1 MNPYDDNSPIPP
13 EPGSNYRQKPVSNL
27 VYPTLWQKLVAL
39 IRPYAPRVI
48 LATLFS
54 LIVSGINGAIAW
66 LVKPA
71 MDKIFVEGNYKYIY
85 LLPLG
90 IIILFILRGACSFLQ
105 SYLMQTAGMKLV
117 RDLRNRFFS
126 HLIRLPVSV
135 ISRSTSGDILSRL
148 MNDVGAL
155 SNVLSQSL
163 RSFLLQIPTVI
174 ALMGVA
180 LYRRWELALLS
191 FILLP
196 FIALGTRFLSR
207 LVRIRRKKVQ
217 RYLAILTHRVNEAIQ
232 GLRIVKIFGME
243 EVKDAQFVKENQA
256 TYRQMARVI
265 RLREGTRFLIEV
277 LSGLAVAAILGY
289 GGSLVAS
296 GEMTPGDFFS
306 ILTAIVMAFAPLK
319 KLGGAYTRLQETI
332 GIFERVDHF
341 LDQQQEESR
350 GQALEGLHREI
361 RYENVSFSYPG
372 TDVQVLQEI
381 DITIPAGKIFA
392 IVGPSGAGKSTLVDL
407 IPRFYNPTS
416 GRILWDGIDLRNISL
431 ADLRHQMAIVTQDV
445 VLFSDTIYE
454 NIAAG
459 RSGGV
464 TTEDVEKAARVAQA
478 HDFIA
483 ALPQGYDTVLDERG
497 LNLSGGQRQR
507 IALARAVLRNPP
519 LLILDEATSA
529 LDSVSEN
536 AFQKALDE
544 VMKGRT
550 TIVIAHRL
558 STIINADQVIVID
571 QGCIVDRGTHL
582 ELMESSTLYQE
593 LYQTWASDSEKN
605 GRGSNVQIFG
615 NPEPVNGYGQPP
627 FRQTDN

>member
-1 MNPYDDNSPIPP
+1 MKPSDSSPIKP
-13 EPGSNYRQKPVSNL
+13 ESGSKYKQKPVSGL
-27 VYPTLWQKLVAL
+27 VYPTLWQRLVGL
-39 IRPYAPRVI
+39 VRPYVPRVI

-71 MDKIFVEGNYKYIY
+71 MDKIFVAGNYKYIY

-90 IIILFILRGACSFLQ
+90 IIILYILRGACNFLQ
-105 SYLMQTAGMKLV
+105 SYLMRTAGMKLV

-126 HLIRLPVSV
+126 HLIRLPVSI

-155 SNVLSQSL
+155 SSILSQSL
-163 RSFLLQIPTVI
+163 RAFLLQIPTVI
-174 ALMGVA
+174 VLMGVA
-180 LYRRWELALLS
+180 LYRRWDLALLS

-207 LVRIRRKKVQ
+207 LVRIRRKRVQ
-217 RYLAILTHRVNEAIQ
+217 RYLAILTHRVSEALQ
-232 GLRIVKIFGME
+232 GLRVVKIFGME
-243 EVKDAQFVKENQA
+243 KVKDGQFVKENQT
-256 TYRQMARVI
+256 TYRQMAKVI
-265 RLREGTRFLIEV
+265 RLKEGTKFLIEI
-277 LSGLAVAAILGY
+277 LSGLAVAAILGF

-296 GEMTPGDFFS
+296 GEITPGDFFS
-306 ILTAIVMAFAPLK
+306 ILAAIVMAFTPLK
-319 KLGGAYTRLQETI
+319 KLGGAYTQLQETL
-332 GIFERVDHF
+332 GVLERVDHF

-350 GQALEGLHREI
+350 GQVLEGLSREI
-361 RYENVSFSYPG
+361 RYEKASFSYPG
-372 TDVQVLQEI
+372 TDAQVLQEI

-416 GRILWDGIDLRNISL
+416 GTILWDGIDLRKISL
-431 ADLRHQMAIVTQDV
+431 TDLRHQMAVVTQDV
-445 VLFSDTIYE
+445 VLFSDTIFE
-454 NIAAG
+454 NIAASRPG
-459 RSGGV
+459 EA
-464 TTEDVEKAARVAQA
+464 TIKEVEKAAKVAQA
-478 HDFIA
+478 HDFIV
-483 ALPQGYDTVLDERG
+483 ALPQGYDTMLEERG

-529 LDSVSEN
+529 LDSISEK
-536 AFQKALDE
+536 AIRKALDE

-558 STIINADQVIVID
+558 STIIHADQVIVID
-571 QGCIVDRGTHL
+571 HGRIVDRGTHE
-582 ELMESSTLYQE
+582 ELIGSSAIYQE
-593 LYQTWASDSEKN
+593 LYQTWASNNEKKA
-605 GRGSNVQIFG
+605 I
-615 NPEPVNGYGQPP
+615 
-627 FRQTDN
+627 

>member
-1 MNPYDDNSPIPP
+1 MNPSDNSPIKP
-13 EPGSNYRQKPVSNL
+13 EPGSNYKQKPVSNL
-27 VYPTLWQKLVAL
+27 VYPTLWQRLVGL
-39 IRPYAPRVI
+39 VRPYVPRVI

-71 MDKIFVEGNYKYIY
+71 MDKIFVAGNYKYIY
-85 LLPLG
+85 LLPFG
-90 IIILFILRGACSFLQ
+90 IIILYILRGACSFVQ

-126 HLIRLPVSV
+126 HLMRLPVSI

-155 SNVLSQSL
+155 SSILSQSL
-163 RSFLLQIPTVI
+163 RAFLLQGPTVI
-174 ALMGVA
+174 VLMGVA
-180 LYRRWELALLS
+180 LYRRWDLALLS

-207 LVRIRRKKVQ
+207 LVRMRRKRVQ
-217 RYLAILTHRVNEAIQ
+217 EYLAILTHRVSEALQ
-232 GLRIVKIFGME
+232 GLRVVKIFGME
-243 EVKDAQFVKENQA
+243 KVKDGQFVKENQT
-256 TYRQMARVI
+256 TYRQMAKVV
-265 RLREGTRFLIEV
+265 RLREGTKFLIEV

-289 GGSLVAS
+289 GGSLVAN
-296 GEMTPGDFFS
+296 GEITPGDFFS
-306 ILTAIVMAFAPLK
+306 ILAAIVMAFTPLK
-319 KLGGAYTRLQETI
+319 KLGGAYAQLQETL
-332 GIFERVDHF
+332 GVLERVDHF
-341 LDQQQEESR
+341 LDQQQEESQ
-350 GQALEGLHREI
+350 GQALEGLSREI
-361 RYENVSFSYPG
+361 RYEKASFSYPE
-372 TDVQVLQEI
+372 TDAQVLQEI

-407 IPRFYNPTS
+407 IPRFYNPTF
-416 GRILWDGIDLRNISL
+416 GTILWDGTDLRKISL

-445 VLFSDTIYE
+445 VLFSDTIFE

-459 RSGGV
+459 RPGKA
-464 TTEDVEKAARVAQA
+464 TIKEVEKAAKVAQA

-483 ALPQGYDTVLDERG
+483 ALPQGYDTVLEERG

-529 LDSVSEN
+529 LDSVSEK
-536 AFQKALDE
+536 AIQKALDE

-571 QGCIVDRGTHL
+571 HGRIMDRGTHE
-582 ELMESSTLYQE
+582 ELIASSVLYQE
-593 LYQTWASDSEKN
+593 LYQTWASSDEK
-605 GRGSNVQIFG
+605 I
-615 NPEPVNGYGQPP
+615 VN
-627 FRQTDN
+627 RMER

>member
-1 MNPYDDNSPIPP
+1 MKPSDNSPILS
-13 EPGSNYRQKPVSNL
+13 ESGSNYKQKPVSNL
-27 VYPTLWQKLVAL
+27 VYSTIWQRLVGL
-39 IRPYAPRVI
+39 VRPYVPRVI

-85 LLPLG
+85 LLPFG
-90 IIILFILRGACSFLQ
+90 IIILYIFRGACNFLQ

-126 HLIRLPVSV
+126 HLIHLPVSI

-148 MNDVGAL
+148 MNDVGTL
-155 SNVLSQSL
+155 SNILSQSL
-163 RSFLLQIPTVI
+163 RTFLLQVPTVI
-174 ALMGVA
+174 VLMGVA
-180 LYRRWELALLS
+180 LYRRWDLALLS

-217 RYLAILTHRVNEAIQ
+217 RYLAILTHRVSEALQ
-232 GLRIVKIFGME
+232 GLRVVKIFGME
-243 EVKDAQFVKENQA
+243 KVKNGQFVKENQT
-256 TYRQMARVI
+256 TYRQMAKVV
-265 RLREGTRFLIEV
+265 RLKEGTKFLIEV

-296 GEMTPGDFFS
+296 GEITPGDFFS
-306 ILTAIVMAFAPLK
+306 ILAAIVMAFTPLK
-319 KLGGAYTRLQETI
+319 KLGGAYTQLQETL
-332 GIFERVDHF
+332 GVLERVDHF
-341 LDQQQEESR
+341 LDQEKEESQ
-350 GQALEGLHREI
+350 GQALDGLCRDL
-361 RYENVSFSYPG
+361 RYEKVSFSYPEI
-372 TDVQVLQEI
+372 DAQVLQEI
-381 DITIPAGKIFA
+381 DITIPAGKILA

-416 GRILWDGIDLRNISL
+416 GTILWDRIDLRKISL
-431 ADLRHQMAIVTQDV
+431 TDLRNQMAIVTQDV
-445 VLFSDTIYE
+445 VLFRDTIYE
-454 NIAAG
+454 NIAVG
-459 RSGGV
+459 RSGDV
-464 TTEDVEKAARVAQA
+464 TGEDVEKAAKLAQA
-478 HDFIA
+478 HDFIV
-483 ALPQGYDTVLDERG
+483 ALPQGYDTVLNERG

-529 LDSVSEN
+529 LDSVSEK
-536 AFQKALDE
+536 AIRKALDE

-558 STIINADQVIVID
+558 STIIHADQVIVID
-571 QGCIVDRGTHL
+571 QGRIVDSGTHE
-582 ELMESSTLYQE
+582 ELIKSSLLYQE
-593 LYQTWASDSEKN
+593 LYQTWGSNNEKN
-605 GRGSNVQIFG
+605 VSQ
-615 NPEPVNGYGQPP
+615 
-627 FRQTDN
+627 

>member
-1 MNPYDDNSPIPP
+1 MNPSDNSPIKP
-13 EPGSNYRQKPVSNL
+13 ESGSNYKQKPVSNL
-27 VYPTLWQKLVAL
+27 VYPTLWQRLVGL
-39 IRPYAPRVI
+39 VRPYVPRVI

-85 LLPLG
+85 LLPFG
-90 IIILFILRGACSFLQ
+90 IIILYILRGACNFLQ

-117 RDLRNRFFS
+117 RDMRNRFFS
-126 HLIRLPVSV
+126 HLIRLPVSI

-155 SNVLSQSL
+155 SSILSQSL
-163 RSFLLQIPTVI
+163 RAFLLQIPTVI
-174 ALMGVA
+174 VLMGVA
-180 LYRRWELALLS
+180 LYRRWDLALLS

-207 LVRIRRKKVQ
+207 LVRIRRKRVQ
-217 RYLAILTHRVNEAIQ
+217 RYLAILTHRVSEALQ
-232 GLRIVKIFGME
+232 GLRVVKIFGME
-243 EVKDAQFVKENQA
+243 KVKDGQFVKENQT
-256 TYRQMARVI
+256 TYRQMAKVI
-265 RLREGTRFLIEV
+265 RLKEGTKFLIEI
-277 LSGLAVAAILGY
+277 LSGLAVAAILGF

-296 GEMTPGDFFS
+296 GEITPGDFFS
-306 ILTAIVMAFAPLK
+306 ILAAIVMAFTPLK
-319 KLGGAYTRLQETI
+319 KLGGAYTQLQETL
-332 GIFERVDHF
+332 GVLERVDHF
-341 LDQQQEESR
+341 LDQQQEESQ
-350 GQALEGLHREI
+350 GQALEGLSREI
-361 RYENVSFSYPG
+361 RYEKASFSYPG
-372 TDVQVLQEI
+372 TDAQVLQEI

-416 GRILWDGIDLRNISL
+416 GTILWDGTDLRKISL

-445 VLFSDTIYE
+445 VLFSDTIFE

-459 RSGGV
+459 RPGKA
-464 TTEDVEKAARVAQA
+464 TIKEVEKAAKVAQA
-478 HDFIA
+478 HDFIV
-483 ALPQGYDTVLDERG
+483 ALPQGYDTMLEERG

-507 IALARAVLRNPP
+507 IALARAVFRNPP

-529 LDSVSEN
+529 LDSISEK
-536 AFQKALDE
+536 AIRKALDE

-571 QGCIVDRGTHL
+571 HGRIVDRGTHE
-582 ELMESSTLYQE
+582 ELIGSSAIYQE
-593 LYQTWASDSEKN
+593 LYQTWASSD
-605 GRGSNVQIFG
+605 
-615 NPEPVNGYGQPP
+615 
-627 FRQTDN
+627 

>member
-1 MNPYDDNSPIPP
+1 VNPSDNSPIKP
-13 EPGSNYRQKPVSNL
+13 ESGSKYKQKPVGDL
-27 VYPTLWQKLVAL
+27 VYPTLWQRLVGL
-39 IRPYAPRVI
+39 VRPYIPRVI

-54 LIVSGINGAIAW
+54 IIVSGINGAIAW

-90 IIILFILRGACSFLQ
+90 IIILYILRGACNFLQ
-105 SYLMQTAGMKLV
+105 SYLMRTAGMKLV

-135 ISRSTSGDILSRL
+135 ISRSTSGDVLSKL

-155 SNVLSQSL
+155 SNILSQSL
-163 RSFLLQIPTVI
+163 REFLLQVPTVI
-174 ALMGVA
+174 VLMGVA
-180 LYRRWELALLS
+180 LYRRWDLALLS

-207 LVRIRRKKVQ
+207 LVRIRRKRVQ
-217 RYLAILTHRVNEAIQ
+217 EYLAILTHRVSEALQ
-232 GLRIVKIFGME
+232 GFRVVKIFGME
-243 EVKDAQFVKENQA
+243 EVKDGQFVKENHT
-256 TYRQMARVI
+256 TYRQMAKVI
-265 RLREGTRFLIEV
+265 RLREGTKFLIEV
-277 LSGLAVAAILGY
+277 LSGLAVAAIMGY

-306 ILTAIVMAFAPLK
+306 VLTAIVMAFAPLK
-319 KLGGAYTRLQETI
+319 KLGGAYAQIQETL
-332 GIFERVDHF
+332 GVFERVDHF
-341 LDQQQEESR
+341 LDQQQEESQ

-361 RYENVSFSYPG
+361 RYKNVSFSYPG
-372 TDVQVLQEI
+372 SDVQVLQGI
-381 DITIPAGKIFA
+381 DITIPAGKVFA

-416 GRILWDGIDLRNISL
+416 GTILWDGADLRKISL

-445 VLFSDTIYE
+445 LLFSDTIFE

-459 RSGGV
+459 RPGGA
-464 TTEDVEKAARVAQA
+464 TIEEVENAAGIAQA

-483 ALPQGYDTVLDERG
+483 ALPQGYNAVLDERG

-507 IALARAVLRNPP
+507 IALARAILRNPP

-529 LDSVSEN
+529 LDSVSEK
-536 AFQKALDE
+536 AIQKALDE

-550 TIVIAHRL
+550 TLVIAHRL
-558 STIINADQVIVID
+558 STIINADQVLVID
-571 QGCIVDRGTHL
+571 QGRIMDRGTHN
-582 ELMESSTLYQE
+582 ELMESSALYQE
-593 LYQTWASDSEKN
+593 LYQTWAGSDEKKA
-605 GRGSNVQIFG
+605 I
-615 NPEPVNGYGQPP
+615 
-627 FRQTDN
+627 

>member
-1 MNPYDDNSPIPP
+1 VNPSDNSPIKP
-13 EPGSNYRQKPVSNL
+13 ESGSNYKQKPAGNPVYSTIWQRL
-27 VYPTLWQKLVAL
+27 VGLV
-39 IRPYAPRVI
+39 RPYVPRVI

-85 LLPLG
+85 LLPFG
-90 IIILFILRGACSFLQ
+90 IIVLYIFRGACNFLQ

-126 HLIRLPVSV
+126 HLVRLPVSV
-135 ISRSTSGDILSRL
+135 ISRSSSGDMLSRL

-155 SNVLSQSL
+155 SNILSDCL
-163 RSFLLQIPTVI
+163 REFLLQVPTVI
-174 ALMGVA
+174 VLMGVA
-180 LYRRWELALLS
+180 LYRRWDLALLS

-207 LVRIRRKKVQ
+207 LVRIRRKRVQ
-217 RYLAILTHRVNEAIQ
+217 EYLSILTHRVSEALQ
-232 GLRIVKIFGME
+232 GFRVVKIFGME
-243 EVKDAQFVKENQA
+243 EVKDGQFVRENQG

-265 RLREGTRFLIEV
+265 RLREGTKFLIAA

-296 GEMTPGDFFS
+296 GEMTSGDFFS
-306 ILTAIVMAFAPLK
+306 ILTAIVMAFTPLK
-319 KLGGAYTRLQETI
+319 NLGGAYNQLQETL

-341 LDQQQEESR
+341 LNQEKEESQ
-350 GQALEGLHREI
+350 GQALEGLRREI
-361 RYENVSFSYPG
+361 RYEKASFSYPG
-372 TDVQVLQEI
+372 TDAQVLQKI

-416 GRILWDGIDLRNISL
+416 GTILWDGIDLRKISL

-459 RSGGV
+459 LSGGA
-464 TTEDVEKAARVAQA
+464 TIEDVEKAAKVAQA

-483 ALPQGYDTVLDERG
+483 ALPQGYDTMLEERG

-529 LDSVSEN
+529 LDSVSEK
-536 AFQKALDE
+536 AIQKALEE
-544 VMKGRT
+544 VMKSRT

-558 STIINADQVIVID
+558 STIIHADQVIVID
-571 QGCIVDRGTHL
+571 QGCIVDRGTHE
-582 ELMESSTLYQE
+582 ELMESSAIYQE
-593 LYQTWASDSEKN
+593 LYQTWASSDEKI
-605 GRGSNVQIFG
+605 V
-615 NPEPVNGYGQPP
+615 
-627 FRQTDN
+627 T

>member
-1 MNPYDDNSPIPP
+1 MNPSDNSSIQP
-13 EPGSNYRQKPVSNL
+13 ESGSNYKQKPVGNL
-27 VYPTLWQKLVAL
+27 VYPTRWQRLVRL
-39 IRPYAPRVI
+39 VRPYVPRVI

-85 LLPLG
+85 LLPFG
-90 IIILFILRGACSFLQ
+90 IIILYILRGACNFLQ
-105 SYLMQTAGMKLV
+105 SYLMRTAGMKLV

-135 ISRSTSGDILSRL
+135 ISRSTSGDMLSGL

-155 SNVLSQSL
+155 SNILSQSL
-163 RSFLLQIPTVI
+163 RTLLLQVPSVI
-174 ALMGVA
+174 VLMGVA
-180 LYRRWELALLS
+180 VYRRWDLALLS

-207 LVRIRRKKVQ
+207 LVRRRRKRVQ
-217 RYLAILTHRVNEAIQ
+217 EYLAILTHRVSEALQ
-232 GLRIVKIFGME
+232 GFKVVKIFGME
-243 EVKDAQFVKENQA
+243 EVKDGQFVKENQT
-256 TYRQMARVI
+256 TYRQMAKVI
-265 RLREGTRFLIEV
+265 RLKEGTKFLIEV

-289 GGSLVAS
+289 GGSLVAG

-319 KLGGAYTRLQETI
+319 KLGGAYAQLQETL
-332 GIFERVDHF
+332 GVFERVDHF
-341 LDQQQEESR
+341 LNQQQEESQ
-350 GQALEGLHREI
+350 GQALDGLRGGI
-361 RYENVSFSYPG
+361 RYEKASFSYPG
-372 TDVQVLQEI
+372 TYTQVLQEI

-416 GRILWDGIDLRNISL
+416 GTILWDGIDLRKISL
-431 ADLRHQMAIVTQDV
+431 ADLRNQMAIVTQDV

-454 NIAAG
+454 NIAAAL
-459 RSGGV
+459 SGGA
-464 TTEDVEKAARVAQA
+464 TIEDVEKAAKVSQA
-478 HDFIA
+478 HDFIV

-529 LDSVSEN
+529 LDSISEK
-536 AFQKALDE
+536 AIRKALDE

-558 STIINADQVIVID
+558 STIIHADQVIVID
-571 QGCIVDRGTHL
+571 HGRIVDRGTHE
-582 ELMESSTLYQE
+582 ELIGSSAIYQE
-593 LYQTWASDSEKN
+593 LYQTWAGSDEK
-605 GRGSNVQIFG
+605 I
-615 NPEPVNGYGQPP
+615 VN
-627 FRQTDN
+627 RMER

>member
-1 MNPYDDNSPIPP
+1 MKISDSSPTKP
-13 EPGSNYRQKPVSNL
+13 ESGSNYKQKPVGNL
-27 VYPTLWQKLVAL
+27 VYPTLWQQLAGL
-39 IRPYAPRVI
+39 IRPYVPRVI

-54 LIVSGINGAIAW
+54 LIVSGLNGAIAW
-66 LVKPA
+66 LVKPV
-71 MDKIFVEGNYKYIY
+71 MDKIFVAGNYKYIY

-90 IIILFILRGACSFLQ
+90 IIVLYILRGACSFLQ
-105 SYLMQTAGMKLV
+105 AYLMRTAGMKLV

-126 HLIRLPVSV
+126 HLMRLPISI
-135 ISRSTSGDILSRL
+135 ISRSTSGDMLSRL
-148 MNDVGAL
+148 MNDVGAMGNFV
-155 SNVLSQSL
+155 SESL
-163 RSFLLQIPTVI
+163 RTFLLQIPSVI
-174 ALMGVA
+174 VLLGVA
-180 LYRRWELALLS
+180 LYQRWDLALLS

-207 LVRIRRKKVQ
+207 LARIRRKKVQ
-217 RYLAILTHRVNEAIQ
+217 RYLAILTHRVSEALQ
-232 GLRIVKIFGME
+232 GLRVVKIFGME
-243 EVKDAQFVKENQA
+243 EVKDSQFVKENQT
-256 TYRQMARVI
+256 TYRQMAKAI
-265 RLREGTRFLIEV
+265 RLREGTKFLIEV

-296 GEMTPGDFFS
+296 GEMTSGAFFS
-306 ILTAIVMAFAPLK
+306 IITAIVMAFTPFK
-319 KLGGAYTRLQETI
+319 KLGGAYTQFQETL
-332 GIFERVDHF
+332 GIFERVNHF
-341 LDQQQEESR
+341 LDQKQEESQ
-350 GQALEGLHREI
+350 GQALDGLRREI

-372 TDVQVLQEI
+372 TDAQVLQAI

-416 GRILWDGIDLRNISL
+416 GRILWDGIDLRKISL
-431 ADLRHQMAIVTQDV
+431 TDLRHQMAIVTQDV

-459 RSGGV
+459 RPDGA
-464 TTEDVEKAARVAQA
+464 TMEDVEKAAKVAQA

-483 ALPQGYDTVLDERG
+483 ALPQGYDSVLDERG

-529 LDSVSEN
+529 LDSVSEK
-536 AFQKALDE
+536 AIQKALDK

-558 STIINADQVIVID
+558 STIIHADQVVVID
-571 QGCIVDRGTHL
+571 QDRIVDRGTHE
-582 ELMESSTLYQE
+582 ELIESSPLYRE
-593 LYQTWASDSEKN
+593 LYQTWASSD
-605 GRGSNVQIFG
+605 
-615 NPEPVNGYGQPP
+615 
-627 FRQTDN
+627 

>member
-1 MNPYDDNSPIPP
+1 MKTFDNNPNKPESCSNS
-13 EPGSNYRQKPVSNL
+13 RQKPVSDL
-27 VYPTLWQKLVAL
+27 VNPTLWQRLISL
-39 IRPYAPRVI
+39 IRPYVPRVL

-54 LIVSGINGAIAW
+54 LFVSGLNGAIAW

-71 MDKIFVEGNYKYIY
+71 MDKIFVQGNYKYIY

-90 IIILFILRGACSFLQ
+90 IIVLYILRGACSFLQ
-105 SYLMQTAGMKLV
+105 SYLMRTAGMKLV
-117 RDLRNRFFS
+117 RDLRDRFFS

-135 ISRSTSGDILSRL
+135 ISRSTSGDMLSRL

-155 SNVLSQSL
+155 SNILSQSL
-163 RSFLLQIPTVI
+163 REFLLQIPTVI
-174 ALMGVA
+174 VLLGVA
-180 LYRRWELALLS
+180 LYRRWDVALLS

-217 RYLAILTHRVNEAIQ
+217 EYLSILTHRVSEVLQ
-232 GLRIVKIFGME
+232 GFRVVKIFGME
-243 EVKDAQFVKENQA
+243 KVKGCQFVKENQT
-256 TYRQMARVI
+256 TYRQMSKVI
-265 RLREGTRFLIEV
+265 RLREGTKFLVEA

-289 GGSLVAS
+289 GGSLVAD

-319 KLGGAYTRLQETI
+319 KLGGSFAQLQETL
-332 GIFERVDHF
+332 GIFERIGHF
-341 LDQQQEESR
+341 LDQGMEESQ
-350 GQALEGLHREI
+350 GQRLDGLHREI
-361 RYENVSFSYPG
+361 IYKKVSFSYPG
-372 TDVQVLQEI
+372 TDTQVLREI
-381 DITIPAGKIFA
+381 DMTISAGKIFA

-407 IPRFYNPTS
+407 IPRFYNPSS
-416 GRILWDGIDLRNISL
+416 GTILWDGIDLRNIAL

-459 RSGGV
+459 LSGK
-464 TTEDVEKAARVAQA
+464 TTLEDVKKAAKIAYA

-483 ALPQGYDTVLDERG
+483 ALPQGYNTILEERG

-529 LDSVSEN
+529 LDSVSEK
-536 AFQKALDE
+536 AIQKALEE
-544 VMKGRT
+544 VMKDRT

-558 STIINADQVIVID
+558 STIIHADNVIVID
-571 QGCIVDRGTHL
+571 QGRIIDRGTHE
-582 ELMESSTLYQE
+582 ELMENSALYQE
-593 LYQTWASDSEKN
+593 LYKTWADGSEK
-605 GRGSNVQIFG
+605 I
-615 NPEPVNGYGQPP
+615 
-627 FRQTDN
+627 

>member
-1 MNPYDDNSPIPP
+1 VKTSINNSPIPS
-13 EPGSNYRQKPVSNL
+13 EPGSNYKQKPIGNL
-27 VYPTLWQKLVAL
+27 VYPTLWQRLVGL
-39 IRPYAPRVI
+39 VRPYVPRVI

-54 LIVSGINGAIAW
+54 LIVSGLNGAIAW

-85 LLPLG
+85 LLPFG
-90 IIILFILRGACSFLQ
+90 IIVLYILRGACSFLQ
-105 SYLMQTAGMKLV
+105 SYLMRTAGMKLV

-135 ISRSTSGDILSRL
+135 ISRSTSGDMLSRL

-155 SNVLSQSL
+155 SNILSDCL
-163 RSFLLQIPTVI
+163 RECLLQVPTVI
-174 ALMGVA
+174 VLMGVA
-180 LYRRWELALLS
+180 LYRRWDLALMS

-207 LVRIRRKKVQ
+207 LVRIRRKRVQ
-217 RYLAILTHRVNEAIQ
+217 RYLAILTHRVSEALQ
-232 GLRIVKIFGME
+232 GLRVVKIFGME
-243 EVKDAQFVKENQA
+243 EVKDCQFVKENQT
-256 TYRQMARVI
+256 TYRQMSKVI
-265 RLREGTRFLIEV
+265 RLREGTKFLIEV

-306 ILTAIVMAFAPLK
+306 VLTAIVMAFAPLK
-319 KLGGAYTRLQETI
+319 KLGGAYTELQETL

-341 LDQQQEESR
+341 LDQEKEESQ
-350 GQALEGLHREI
+350 GQALEGLRREI
-361 RYENVSFSYPG
+361 RYEKASFSYPG
-372 TDVQVLQEI
+372 TDAQVLQEI

-416 GRILWDGIDLRNISL
+416 GTILWDGIDLRKISL
-431 ADLRHQMAIVTQDV
+431 ADLRNQMAIVTQDV
-445 VLFSDTIYE
+445 VLFSDTIFE

-459 RSGGV
+459 RPGGA
-464 TTEDVEKAARVAQA
+464 TIEDVEKAAKVAQA

-483 ALPQGYDTVLDERG
+483 ALPLGYDTILEERG

-529 LDSVSEN
+529 LDSVSEK
-536 AFQKALDE
+536 AIQKALEE
-544 VMKGRT
+544 VMKSRT

-558 STIINADQVIVID
+558 STIIHADQVIVID
-571 QGCIVDRGTHL
+571 QGRIVDRGTHE
-582 ELMESSTLYQE
+582 ELMESSALYQE
-593 LYQTWASDSEKN
+593 LYQTWASNE
-605 GRGSNVQIFG
+605 
-615 NPEPVNGYGQPP
+615 
-627 FRQTDN
+627 

>member
-1 MNPYDDNSPIPP
+1 MNPSDNSPIKP
-13 EPGSNYRQKPVSNL
+13 ESGSNYKQKPVSNL
-27 VYPTLWQKLVAL
+27 VYPTLWQRLVGL
-39 IRPYAPRVI
+39 VRPYVPRVI

-90 IIILFILRGACSFLQ
+90 IIILYIFRGACSFVQ

-126 HLIRLPVSV
+126 HLIRLPVSI

-155 SNVLSQSL
+155 SSILSQSL
-163 RSFLLQIPTVI
+163 RAFLLQVPTVI
-174 ALMGVA
+174 VLMGVA
-180 LYRRWELALLS
+180 LYRRWDLALLS

-207 LVRIRRKKVQ
+207 LVRIRRKRVQ
-217 RYLAILTHRVNEAIQ
+217 RYLAILTHRVSEALQ
-232 GLRIVKIFGME
+232 GLRVVKIFGME
-243 EVKDAQFVKENQA
+243 KVKDGQFLKENQT
-256 TYRQMARVI
+256 TYRQMAKVV
-265 RLREGTRFLIEV
+265 RLKEGTKFLIEV

-296 GEMTPGDFFS
+296 GEITPGDFFS
-306 ILTAIVMAFAPLK
+306 ILTAIVMAFTPLK
-319 KLGGAYTRLQETI
+319 KLGGAYTQFQETL
-332 GIFERVDHF
+332 GVLERVDHF
-341 LDQQQEESR
+341 LDQEKEESQ
-350 GQALEGLHREI
+350 GQALDGLRRDL
-361 RYENVSFSYPG
+361 RYEKVSFSYPE
-372 TDVQVLQEI
+372 TDAQVLQEI
-381 DITIPAGKIFA
+381 DITIPAGKILA

-416 GRILWDGIDLRNISL
+416 GTILWDGIDLRKISL

-445 VLFSDTIYE
+445 VLFGDTIYE

-459 RSGGV
+459 LSGGA
-464 TTEDVEKAARVAQA
+464 TIEDVEKAANVAQA
-478 HDFIA
+478 HDFIV
-483 ALPQGYDTVLDERG
+483 ALPQGYDTMLEERG

-507 IALARAVLRNPP
+507 IALARALLRNPP

-529 LDSVSEN
+529 LDSVSEK
-536 AFQKALDE
+536 AIQKALEE
-544 VMKGRT
+544 VMKDRT

-558 STIINADQVIVID
+558 STIIHADQVIVID
-571 QGCIVDRGTHL
+571 HGRIVDHGTHE
-582 ELMESSTLYQE
+582 ELMESSALYQE
-593 LYQTWASDSEKN
+593 LYQTWASSDEKKA
-605 GRGSNVQIFG
+605 I
-615 NPEPVNGYGQPP
+615 
-627 FRQTDN
+627 

>member
-1 MNPYDDNSPIPP
+1 MKPSDSSPIKP
-13 EPGSNYRQKPVSNL
+13 ESGSNYKHKPVGNL
-27 VYPTLWQKLVAL
+27 VRPTLWQQLAGL
-39 IRPYAPRVI
+39 IRPYVPRVI

-54 LIVSGINGAIAW
+54 IIVSGLNGAIAW

-90 IIILFILRGACSFLQ
+90 IIILYILRGACSFLQ
-105 SYLMQTAGMKLV
+105 SYLMRTAGMKLV

-135 ISRSTSGDILSRL
+135 ISRSSSGDMLSRL
-148 MNDVGAL
+148 MNDVGAMGNFL
-155 SNVLSQSL
+155 SESL
-163 RSFLLQIPTVI
+163 RTFLLQIPSVI
-174 ALMGVA
+174 VLMGVA
-180 LYRRWELALLS
+180 LYQRWDLALLS

-196 FIALGTRFLSR
+196 FIALGTRFLSK
-207 LVRIRRKKVQ
+207 LARIRRKKVQ
-217 RYLAILTHRVNEAIQ
+217 RYLAILTHRVSEALQ
-232 GLRIVKIFGME
+232 GLRVVKIFGME
-243 EVKDAQFVKENQA
+243 KVKDSQFVKENQT
-256 TYRQMARVI
+256 TYRQMSKAI
-265 RLREGTRFLIEV
+265 RLREGTKFLIEV

-296 GEMTPGDFFS
+296 GEMTSGAFFS
-306 ILTAIVMAFAPLK
+306 IITAIVMAFTPFK
-319 KLGGAYTRLQETI
+319 KLGGAYTQFQETL
-332 GIFERVDHF
+332 GIFERVNHF
-341 LDQQQEESR
+341 LDQKQEESQ
-350 GQALEGLHREI
+350 GQALDGLRKEI

-372 TDVQVLQEI
+372 TDSQVLQAI
-381 DITIPAGKIFA
+381 DIIIPAGKIFA

-416 GRILWDGIDLRNISL
+416 GRILWDGIDLRKISL

-459 RSGGV
+459 RPDGA
-464 TTEDVEKAARVAQA
+464 TMEDVEKAAKVAQA

-483 ALPQGYDTVLDERG
+483 ALPQGYDSVLDERG

-529 LDSVSEN
+529 LDSVSEK
-536 AFQKALDE
+536 AIQEALDK

-558 STIINADQVIVID
+558 STIIHADQVVVID
-571 QGCIVDRGTHL
+571 QGRIVDRGTHK
-582 ELMESSTLYQE
+582 ELIESSALYRE
-593 LYQTWASDSEKN
+593 LYQTWASSDQKI
-605 GRGSNVQIFG
+605 VK
-615 NPEPVNGYGQPP
+615 
-627 FRQTDN
+627 D

>member
-1 MNPYDDNSPIPP
+1 VKPCDNSPIQP
-13 EPGSNYRQKPVSNL
+13 EPGSNYKQKPVGNL
-27 VYPTLWQKLVAL
+27 VYPTLWQRLVGL
-39 IRPYAPRVI
+39 VRPYVPRVI

-71 MDKIFVEGNYKYIY
+71 MDKIFVQGNYKYIY

-90 IIILFILRGACSFLQ
+90 IIILYILRGACSFLQ

-117 RDLRNRFFS
+117 RDLRNRFFF

-155 SNVLSQSL
+155 SNILSQSL
-163 RSFLLQIPTVI
+163 GEFLLEVPTVI
-174 ALMGVA
+174 VLMGVA
-180 LYRRWELALLS
+180 LYRRWDLALLS
-191 FILLP
+191 FVLLP
-196 FIALGTRFLSR
+196 FIALGTRFISR
-207 LVRIRRKKVQ
+207 LVRRRRKKVQ
-217 RYLAILTHRVNEAIQ
+217 RYLAILTHRVSEAIQ
-232 GLRIVKIFGME
+232 GFKVMKIFGME
-243 EVKDAQFVKENQA
+243 EVKDGQFVRENQT

-265 RLREGTRFLIEV
+265 RLREGTKFLIAV

-289 GGSLVAS
+289 GGSLVAG
-296 GEMTPGDFFS
+296 GEITPGDFFS

-319 KLGGAYTRLQETI
+319 KLGGAYTQFQETM

-341 LDQQQEESR
+341 LDQQQEESQ
-350 GQALEGLHREI
+350 GQALEGLHQEI

-381 DITIPAGKIFA
+381 DITVPAGKIFA

-416 GRILWDGIDLRNISL
+416 GRILWDGTDLRNFSL
-431 ADLRHQMAIVTQDV
+431 ADLRHQMAVVTQDV

-464 TTEDVEKAARVAQA
+464 TIEDVEKAARVAQA
-478 HDFIA
+478 HDFIT

-529 LDSVSEN
+529 LDSVSEK
-536 AFQKALDE
+536 AVQKALDE
-544 VMKGRT
+544 VMRGRT

-558 STIINADQVIVID
+558 STIVHADQVIVID
-571 QGCIVDRGTHL
+571 QGRIVDRGTHL

-593 LYQTWASDSEKN
+593 LYQTLVSGDEKN
-605 GRGSNVQIFG
+605 GM
-615 NPEPVNGYGQPP
+615 
-627 FRQTDN
+627 

>member
-1 MNPYDDNSPIPP
+1 MNPSNNSPIKL
-13 EPGSNYRQKPVSNL
+13 ESGSNYKQKPVGNL
-27 VYPTLWQKLVAL
+27 VYPTLRQRLVGL
-39 IRPYAPRVI
+39 IRPYVPRVI

-54 LIVSGINGAIAW
+54 LIVSGLNGAIAW

-85 LLPLG
+85 LLPFG
-90 IIILFILRGACSFLQ
+90 IIVLYILRGACSFLQ
-105 SYLMQTAGMKLV
+105 SYLMRTAGMKLV

-135 ISRSTSGDILSRL
+135 ISRSTSGDMLSGL

-155 SNVLSQSL
+155 SNILSQSL
-163 RSFLLQIPTVI
+163 RTLLLQIPSVI
-174 ALMGVA
+174 VLMGVA
-180 LYRRWELALLS
+180 LYRRWDLALLS

-207 LVRIRRKKVQ
+207 LVRKRRKRVQ
-217 RYLAILTHRVNEAIQ
+217 EYLAILTHRVSEALQ
-232 GLRIVKIFGME
+232 GFKVVKIFGME
-243 EVKDAQFVKENQA
+243 KVKDGQFVKENHT
-256 TYRQMARVI
+256 TYRHMAKVI
-265 RLREGTRFLIEV
+265 RLKEGTKFLIEV

-306 ILTAIVMAFAPLK
+306 VLTAIVMAFAPLK
-319 KLGGAYTRLQETI
+319 KLGGAYTQLQETL
-332 GIFERVDHF
+332 GVFERVDHF
-341 LDQQQEESR
+341 LNQQQEESR
-350 GQALEGLHREI
+350 GQALDGLRGEI

-416 GRILWDGIDLRNISL
+416 GTIFWDGIDLRKISL
-431 ADLRHQMAIVTQDV
+431 TDLRHQMAIVTQDV
-445 VLFSDTIYE
+445 LLFSDTIFE

-459 RSGGV
+459 RPGGA
-464 TTEDVEKAARVAQA
+464 TIEEIENAAGIAQA

-483 ALPQGYDTVLDERG
+483 ALPQGYDTMLEERG

-507 IALARAVLRNPP
+507 IAMARAVLRNPP

-529 LDSVSEN
+529 LDSISEK
-536 AFQKALDE
+536 AIQKALDE

-571 QGCIVDRGTHL
+571 HGRIVDRGTHE
-582 ELMESSTLYQE
+582 ELIGSSAIYQE
-593 LYQTWASDSEKN
+593 LYQTWAGSDEKKA
-605 GRGSNVQIFG
+605 I
-615 NPEPVNGYGQPP
+615 
-627 FRQTDN
+627 

>member
-1 MNPYDDNSPIPP
+1 VNPSDNSPIKP
-13 EPGSNYRQKPVSNL
+13 ESGSNYKQKPVINL
-27 VYPTLWQKLVAL
+27 VYPTPWQRLVGL
-39 IRPYAPRVI
+39 VRPYVPRVI

-90 IIILFILRGACSFLQ
+90 IIILYIFRGACSFVQ

-126 HLIRLPVSV
+126 HLIRLPVSI

-155 SNVLSQSL
+155 SSILSQSL
-163 RSFLLQIPTVI
+163 RAFLLQVPTVI
-174 ALMGVA
+174 VLMGVA
-180 LYRRWELALLS
+180 LYRRWDLALLS

-207 LVRIRRKKVQ
+207 LVRMRRKRVQ
-217 RYLAILTHRVNEAIQ
+217 RYLAILTHRVSEALQ
-232 GLRIVKIFGME
+232 GLRVVKIFGME
-243 EVKDAQFVKENQA
+243 KVKDGQFLKENQT
-256 TYRQMARVI
+256 TYRQMAKVV
-265 RLREGTRFLIEV
+265 RLKEGTKFLIEI

-296 GEMTPGDFFS
+296 GEITPGDFFS
-306 ILTAIVMAFAPLK
+306 ILTAIVMAFTPLK
-319 KLGGAYTRLQETI
+319 KLGGAYTQFQETL
-332 GIFERVDHF
+332 GVLERVDHF
-341 LDQQQEESR
+341 LDQEKEESQ
-350 GQALEGLHREI
+350 GQALDGLRRDL
-361 RYENVSFSYPG
+361 RYEKVSFSYPE
-372 TDVQVLQEI
+372 TDAQVLQEI
-381 DITIPAGKIFA
+381 DITIPAGKILA

-416 GRILWDGIDLRNISL
+416 GTILWDGIDLRKISL

-445 VLFSDTIYE
+445 VLFGDTIYE

-459 RSGGV
+459 LSGGA
-464 TTEDVEKAARVAQA
+464 TIEDVEKAANVAQA
-478 HDFIA
+478 HDFIV
-483 ALPQGYDTVLDERG
+483 ALPQGYDTMLEERG

-507 IALARAVLRNPP
+507 IALARALLRNPP

-529 LDSVSEN
+529 LDSVSEK
-536 AFQKALDE
+536 AIQKALEE
-544 VMKGRT
+544 VMKDRT

-558 STIINADQVIVID
+558 STIIHA
-571 QGCIVDRGTHL
+571 
-582 ELMESSTLYQE
+582 EF
-593 LYQTWASDSEKN
+593 
-605 GRGSNVQIFG
+605 RGSGFKG
-615 NPEPVNGYGQPP
+615 SGLP
-627 FRQTDN
+627 

>member
-1 MNPYDDNSPIPP
+1 VNPSDNSSIQP
-13 EPGSNYRQKPVSNL
+13 ESGSNYKQKPVGNL
-27 VYPTLWQKLVAL
+27 VYPTRWQRLVGL
-39 IRPYAPRVI
+39 IRPYVPRVI

-85 LLPLG
+85 LLPFG
-90 IIILFILRGACSFLQ
+90 IIILYILRGACNFLQ

-135 ISRSTSGDILSRL
+135 ISRSTSGDMLSRL

-155 SNVLSQSL
+155 GNFLSESL
-163 RSFLLQIPTVI
+163 RTFMLQVPSVI
-174 ALMGVA
+174 VLMGVA
-180 LYRRWELALLS
+180 LYQRWDMALLS

-207 LVRIRRKKVQ
+207 LVRICRKKVQ
-217 RYLAILTHRVNEAIQ
+217 RYLAILTHRVSEALQ
-232 GLRIVKIFGME
+232 GLRVVKIFGME
-243 EVKDAQFVKENQA
+243 EVKHGQFVRENQT
-256 TYRQMARVI
+256 TYRQMAKAI
-265 RLREGTRFLIEV
+265 RLREGAKFLIEV

-296 GEMTPGDFFS
+296 GEMTSGTFFS
-306 ILTAIVMAFAPLK
+306 IITAIVMAFAPLK
-319 KLGGAYTRLQETI
+319 KLGGAYTQFQETL
-332 GIFERVDHF
+332 GILERVDHF
-341 LDQQQEESR
+341 LDQQQEESQ
-350 GQALEGLHREI
+350 GQALEGLRKEI
-361 RYENVSFSYPG
+361 TYKKASFSYPG

-416 GRILWDGIDLRNISL
+416 GTILWDGINLRKISL
-431 ADLRHQMAIVTQDV
+431 ADLRYQMAIVTQDV
-445 VLFSDTIYE
+445 LLFSDTIFE

-459 RSGGV
+459 RPGGA
-464 TTEDVEKAARVAQA
+464 TMEEVEKAAKVAQA
-478 HDFIA
+478 HDFIV
-483 ALPQGYDTVLDERG
+483 ALPQDYDTMLEERG

-507 IALARAVLRNPP
+507 IAMARAVLRNPP

-529 LDSVSEN
+529 LDSVSEK
-536 AFQKALDE
+536 AIQKALDD
-544 VMKGRT
+544 VMKNRT

-558 STIINADQVIVID
+558 STIIHADQVIVID
-571 QGCIVDRGTHL
+571 QGRIVDRGTHE
-582 ELMESSTLYQE
+582 ELMESSALYQE
-593 LYQTWASDSEKN
+593 LYQTWASSDEKKA
-605 GRGSNVQIFG
+605 I
-615 NPEPVNGYGQPP
+615 
-627 FRQTDN
+627 

>member
-1 MNPYDDNSPIPP
+1 VNPSDNSSIKP
-13 EPGSNYRQKPVSNL
+13 ESGSNYKQKPVCDL
-27 VYPTLWQKLVAL
+27 VCPTLRQRLVRL
-39 IRPYAPRVI
+39 IRPYVPRVI

-90 IIILFILRGACSFLQ
+90 IIVLYILRGACSFLQ
-105 SYLMQTAGMKLV
+105 SYLMRTAGMKLV

-126 HLIRLPVSV
+126 HLLRLPVSV
-135 ISRSTSGDILSRL
+135 ISRSTSGDVLSKL

-155 SNVLSQSL
+155 SNILSQSL
-163 RSFLLQIPTVI
+163 REFLLQVPTVI
-174 ALMGVA
+174 VLMGVA
-180 LYRRWELALLS
+180 LYRRWDLALLS

-207 LVRIRRKKVQ
+207 LVRIRRKRVQ
-217 RYLAILTHRVNEAIQ
+217 EYLAILTHRVSEALQ
-232 GLRIVKIFGME
+232 GFKVVKIFGME
-243 EVKDAQFVKENQA
+243 EVKDGQFVKENQT
-256 TYRQMARVI
+256 TYRQMAKVI
-265 RLREGTRFLIEV
+265 RIKEGTKFLIEI

-289 GGSLVAS
+289 GGSLVAN

-319 KLGGAYTRLQETI
+319 KLGGAYAQLQETL

-341 LDQQQEESR
+341 LGQEKEESQ
-350 GQALEGLHREI
+350 GQALEGLSREI
-361 RYENVSFSYPG
+361 RYEKASFSYPG
-372 TDVQVLQEI
+372 TDAQVLQEI

-416 GRILWDGIDLRNISL
+416 GRMLWDGIDLRKISL

-445 VLFSDTIYE
+445 LLFSDTIFE

-459 RSGGV
+459 RPGR
-464 TTEDVEKAARVAQA
+464 TTIEDVEKAAKVAQA

-483 ALPQGYDTVLDERG
+483 ALPQGYDTMLEERG

-507 IALARAVLRNPP
+507 IAMARAILRNPP

-529 LDSVSEN
+529 LDSISEK
-536 AFQKALDE
+536 AIQEALDG

-571 QGCIVDRGTHL
+571 HGRIVDRGTHE
-582 ELMESSTLYQE
+582 ELIGSSTIYQE
-593 LYQTWASDSEKN
+593 LYQTWA
-605 GRGSNVQIFG
+605 GSNEKKAI
-615 NPEPVNGYGQPP
+615 
-627 FRQTDN
+627 